1 MILLWI
7 LKKKVDE
14 VDEVDEKTTTTELVK
29 QKNNNLD
36 AETDLDIEKKLEKPE
51 LTLKNDNESSNTL
64 EKNVVNGLNEINL
77 EYSDIEDTM
86 ALKSPRAVYIELY
99 NEAKRRAKES
109 KKAAILAVLELK
121 RIKNKYMLDEMES
134 SDDEFELEETY

>member
-1 MILLWI
+1 M
-7 LKKKVDE
+7 
-14 VDEVDEKTTTTELVK
+14 
-29 QKNNNLD
+29 
-36 AETDLDIEKKLEKPE
+36 
-51 LTLKNDNESSNTL
+51 TLKNDNESSNTL

-86 ALKSPRAVYIELY
+86 ALKSPRDVYIELY